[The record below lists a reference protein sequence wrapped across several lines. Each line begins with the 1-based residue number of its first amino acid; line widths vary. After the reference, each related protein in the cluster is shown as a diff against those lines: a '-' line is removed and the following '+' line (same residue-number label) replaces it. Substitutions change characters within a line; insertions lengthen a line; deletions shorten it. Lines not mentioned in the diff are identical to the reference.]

1 MLQEPE
7 LKNARMA
14 VGKNQKDVDRDRL
27 VAALK
32 SSISQKNGVA
42 IEFQHDY
49 FMTYPIVSTFKDKIQ
64 LYFQTDLFRI
74 CCKKVAPEDVKM
86 RYAMLRP
93 PFGVITNGTNALP
106 DDEKN
111 GFLLPPRNI
120 APPDAP
126 LELTQLMRRA
136 VLYSYNTTSKI
147 FMTQICLTKKYGEF
161 KSVADFERARHFLN
175 INFSASGGEISF
187 ELFNY
192 ELWVSR
198 GKLQS
203 PIPFENCYFA
213 VLNKERNGLTYN
225 RKVYK
230 QAIPVVSSF
239 KNSPPFT
246 QLVEG
251 IQAPGG
257 VPDPSPVGV
266 VDRTPVAGDGVLIK
280 NTTAETIAVK
290 TDVSKLNHLFGS
302 LEESVVATTFV
313 PVETSL
319 ASTRARG
326 RGRPSISRFGEML
339 IGEPLRQAV
348 SVYGGSK
355 HLTKKRVGASSP
367 LLLFTKCNRNRNR
380 NQSLKQKKQT
390 IKKELRKKR
399 KSEGKKKK
407 SLKKS

>member
-1 MLQEPE
+1 
-7 LKNARMA
+7 
-14 VGKNQKDVDRDRL
+14 
-27 VAALK
+27 
-32 SSISQKNGVA
+32 
-42 IEFQHDY
+42 
-49 FMTYPIVSTFKDKIQ
+49 
-64 LYFQTDLFRI
+64 
-74 CCKKVAPEDVKM
+74 
-86 RYAMLRP
+86 
-93 PFGVITNGTNALP
+93 
-106 DDEKN
+106 
-111 GFLLPPRNI
+111 
-120 APPDAP
+120 
-126 LELTQLMRRA
+126 
-136 VLYSYNTTSKI
+136 
-147 FMTQICLTKKYGEF
+147 MTQICLTKKYGEF